1 MTVECFV
8 FRPKRGA
15 PDKLKFAVMPRVG
28 EGITL
33 PDREDFIVESIVH
46 MAREPGDQDKPTVQ
60 MHLRSKPMMRRKFT

>member
-1 MTVECFV
+1 
-8 FRPKRGA
+8 
-15 PDKLKFAVMPRVG
+15 MPRVG

>member
-1 MTVECFV
+1 
-8 FRPKRGA
+8 
-15 PDKLKFAVMPRVG
+15 MPRVG

-46 MAREPGDQDKPTVQ
+46 MAREPGDQYKPTVQ

>member
-1 MTVECFV
+1 MTIECFV

-28 EGITL
+28 EGIIL

-46 MAREPGDQDKPTVQ
+46 MACEPDDHDKPTVQ
-60 MHLRSKPMMRRKFT
+60 MHLRSKPMIRRKFT